1 MFDVA
6 WYLLTS
12 VVFFYVS
19 SSISIVWK
27 KIKGSKPEG
36 SKKDQIEEFE
46 DSEGNVFNKK
56 TYEDLKRQGLI

>member
-1 MFDVA
+1 
-6 WYLLTS
+6 LTF
-12 VVFFYVS
+12 VGQAEIINRTHS
-19 SSISIVWK
+19 SLCTIVWK
-27 KIKGSKPEG
+27 RIKGSKPEG